1 MKIAVID
8 MGTNTFHL
16 LIAKVKGSS
25 FEVIHKEREV
35 VRVGKSGLKDGWID
49 LDAQKRALSTLSS
62 FKKKIDEL
70 GIDKIYAT
78 ATSAIRNAANGLDLV
93 EMIKDTTD
101 IDVKII
107 SGQEEANYIFYGV
120 KRALELGEGSSL
132 IMDIG
137 GGSIEFIIAKD
148 GEALWMESFEIGG
161 QRLIDDFHKNDPI
174 TSEEIDNL
182 HNYFER
188 SLEKLHEACRV
199 FKPTTLIG
207 SSGTFDTLS
216 DIHRIALGRESD
228 PTSVDLPITM
238 DSYHSIHEQL
248 MAKDES
254 ARLEI
259 PGMIP
264 MRVNMIVVAS
274 VLISYILEKYN
285 LTDLRASGYAL
296 KEGVLLSILDNVKDV
311 KSKVK

>member
-16 LIAKVKGSS
+16 LIAQVNGDS
-25 FEVIHKEREV
+25 FEVIHKERAV

-120 KRALELGEGSSL
+120 KRALELGEGASL